1 MHARI
6 DELLSLRDGDPVAAN
21 IATHVENCPACALE
35 LARLQ
40 QTRQRLQSLAGFDP
54 PALAWERIGASGQAR
69 PAQSRR
75 RVAMTAAAAVS
86 LLAVVI
92 GVATRDEA
100 PSSADVPLAAR
111 EVTHE
116 ASMTAAPLDPLP
128 LNHLPLNHLVEQS
141 RELDAILQHLP
152 QRPSVE
158 RVAMAGTID
167 TLEQRIQWL
176 DMQLSYAPDAGLN
189 DAQAYR
195 LWRERVDLM
204 DSLVKVRY
212 AESSRLAF

>member
-6 DELLSLRDGDPVAAN
+6 DELLSLRDGDPVAASLVS
-21 IATHVENCPACALE
+21 HVESCPACALE
-35 LARLQ
+35 LAQLQ
-40 QTRQRLQSLAGFDP
+40 RTQRQMRSLASFVP
-54 PALAWERIGASGQAR
+54 PAVDRERIAVRVQPQPAR
-69 PAQSRR
+69 HGRQFAF
-75 RVAMTAAAAVS
+75 AAAAAVS
-86 LLAVVI
+86 VLAVAI
-92 GVATRDEA
+92 GLVTRDEA
-100 PSSADVPLAAR
+100 PSVAGEPVATTGKNPP
-111 EVTHE
+111 V
-116 ASMTAAPLDPLP
+116 AAPLDQ
-128 LNHLPLNHLVEQS
+128 LVEQS
-141 RELDAILQHLP
+141 RELDELLQYLP

-176 DMQLSYAPDAGLN
+176 DVQLSYAPDAGLSEL
-189 DAQAYR
+189 QAYR

>member
-6 DELLSLRDGDPVAAN
+6 DELLSLRDGDPVAAD
-21 IATHVENCPACALE
+21 IAAHVESCRACESQLVQ
-35 LARLQ
+35 L
-40 QTRQRLQSLAGFDP
+40 RQRQQQLQSLAAFDP
-54 PALAWERIGASGQAR
+54 PQSAWEGIGSRAQQQ
-69 PAQSRR
+69 PAQQRR
-75 RVAMTAAAAVS
+75 RFAMTAAAVVS
-86 LLAVVI
+86 VLAIVI
-92 GVATRDEA
+92 GFATRDEA
-100 PSSADVPLAAR
+100 PDAHVPGSAAQEHPVA
-111 EVTHE
+111 
-116 ASMTAAPLDPLP
+116 AAPLDQL
-128 LNHLPLNHLVEQS
+128 LEQS
-141 RELDAILQHLP
+141 RELDEMLQHLP

-176 DMQLSYAPDAGLN
+176 DVQLSYAPDTGLN

>member
-6 DELLSLRDGDPVAAN
+6 DELLSLRDGDPVAAS

-54 PALAWERIGASGQAR
+54 PALAWERIGAGSQVR

-75 RVAMTAAAAVS
+75 RVAMKAAAAVS

-92 GVATRDEA
+92 GVATRDEM
-100 PSSADVPLAAR
+100 PSNADVPVAAG
-111 EVTHE
+111 EVRGAVITV
-116 ASMTAAPLDPLP
+116 APLDP
-128 LNHLPLNHLVEQS
+128 LPLNHLVEQS
-141 RELDAILQHLP
+141 RELDAMLQHLP

-176 DMQLSYAPDAGLN
+176 DMQLSYAPDTGLN

>member
-6 DELLSLRDGDPVAAN
+6 DQLLSLRDGDPVAAH
-21 IATHVENCPACALE
+21 IATHVESCSVCASQ
-35 LARLQ
+35 LAQLQ
-40 QTRQRLQSLAGFDP
+40 QTRQRLQSLASFDP
-54 PALAWERIGASGQAR
+54 PASAWDGIAERV
-69 PAQSRR
+69 QSRR
-75 RVAMTAAAAVS
+75 TRHRSRFAITAAAVAS
-86 LLAVVI
+86 ILAVFI
-92 GVATRDEA
+92 GIATRDEA
-100 PSSADVPLAAR
+100 PPADVRQVSTQHDSPA
-111 EVTHE
+111 
-116 ASMTAAPLDPLP
+116 AAPLDQ
-128 LNHLPLNHLVEQS
+128 LVEQS
-141 RELDAILQHLP
+141 RDLDAMLQHLP

-176 DMQLSYAPDAGLN
+176 DVQLSYAPDTGLN